1 MKNMKKNLKLLG
13 FSLLSLLFIQTSIAA
28 TPQFGGIKGSGNI
41 IKETRNVSGFHGID
55 VGGAYKVV
63 LIKSS
68 EEKIVLEVDDNLLPY
83 IKTKVFGGILEID
96 NEKDFRN
103 PKQLK
108 VTIYFK
114 SINEIDISGAASLF
128 SEDVLKA
135 ESIEI
140 DASGAS
146 YIDLKLDTESLECDF
161 SGASKIEFSGRAI
174 SVEIEASGATVYN
187 ALKLEVESC
196 EIDASGAAVAR
207 IWVTGELGL
216 EASGASSIRYKGSPS
231 IDLIDISGASSVR
244 KY

>member
-1 MKNMKKNLKLLG
+1 MKRHLKLLG
-13 FSLLSLLFIQTSIAA
+13 LSLLSILFIQTTIAA

-41 IKETRNVSGFHGID
+41 VKETRNVSGFHGID

-63 LIKSS
+63 LIKSN

-96 NEKDFRN
+96 NDKDFRN

-114 SINEIDISGAASLF
+114 SIDEIDLSGAASLT
-128 SEDVLKA
+128 SDDVLKA
-135 ESIEI
+135 ESIQI

-146 YIDLKLDTESLECDF
+146 YIELKLDTERLEGDF
-161 SGASKIEFSGRAI
+161 SGASKIALRGRARN
-174 SVEIEASGATVYN
+174 VEIECSGATVYN
-187 ALKLEVESC
+187 ALDLETENC
-196 EIDASGAAVAR
+196 EIDSSGAAVAR
-207 IWVTGELGL
+207 IWATGNLGL
-216 EASGASSIRYKGSPS
+216 EASGASSVRYKGSPS
-231 IDLIDISGASSVR
+231 IELIDISGASSVR